1 MTMFL
6 KHSFILLLMVSVLA
20 SCKKDSDNTD
30 PKQNVYVKASV
41 DGKSFL
47 TEGTPSPSQTT
58 GGSAI
63 FSQTDN
69 KLYIYGT
76 GTTTLLAI
84 TVYAFP
90 KKTGSYNLGDANG
103 NSSGTYTDNT
113 NSQDPIFYTTN
124 NGRTG
129 QVLIT
134 FFDGKTMKGT
144 FSYTTYNNLKKKEV
158 SVTNGEFDVTYSE
171 I

>member
-1 MTMFL
+1 MLLFL
-6 KHSFILLLMVSVLA
+6 KKACFSLVLLVLISA
-20 SCKKDSDNTD
+20 CKKESNN
-30 PKQNVYVKASV
+30 PAPNQNVYVKASV

-47 TEGTPSPSQTT
+47 TEGTPSPNQMT

-84 TVYAFP
+84 TVYGFP
-90 KKTGSYNLGDANG
+90 KKTGTYALGDADGKN
-103 NSSGTYTDNT
+103 SGTYVDNT

-124 NGRTG
+124 SGRTG
-129 QVLIT
+129 QLVIT
-134 FFDGKTMKGT
+134 FFDGKTIKGT
-144 FSYTTYNNLKKKEV
+144 FSYTTYNTQKKKEV
-158 SVTNGEFDVTYSE
+158 SVTNGELDVTYSE